1 MNTTRLHS
9 RSLGVLFLLPFFA
22 YGIGTALVTSVLK
35 EPEHL
40 AALAGQRTPFVG
52 GALLLLLNSITV
64 VGIGVLF
71 FPVLRE
77 RSPSIAV
84 AYVCTRVMEAL
95 ILIVGVVFLLCILQL
110 GESARGQTTP
120 ELVTLFKLLSKG
132 NFWAYQLAMII
143 LGAGSVAFCLSLYRS
158 RLLPSWLPLVG
169 AVGYGLLALGAVLE
183 LFGLPW
189 GILFSGPGGLF
200 ELFLGGWLIAKGFR
214 TVTPSVAA

>member
-1 MNTTRLHS
+1 MNISRLHS
-9 RSLGVLFLLPFFA
+9 RSLGALFLLPFLA
-22 YGIGTALVTSVLK
+22 YGIGTALVTSVLN

-40 AALAGQRTPFVG
+40 SGQRTLFVG
-52 GALLLLLNSITV
+52 GALLLLLNSLFV

-71 FPVLRE
+71 FPILRE
-77 RSPSIAV
+77 RSPGIAV

-95 ILIVGVVFLLCILQL
+95 TLIVGVVFLLCILEL
-110 GESARGQTTP
+110 GESAQGQ
-120 ELVTLFKLLSKG
+120 ETLFQLLSKG

-143 LGAGSVAFCLSLYRS
+143 LGVGSVAFCLSLYRS

-169 AVGYGLLALGAVLE
+169 AVGYGLLALGSVLE

-200 ELFLGGWLIAKGFR
+200 ELTLGGWLIAPGFR

>member
-1 MNTTRLHS
+1 MNTSRLHS
-9 RSLGVLFLLPFFA
+9 RSLGALFLLPFFA
-22 YGIGTALVTSVLK
+22 YGIGTALVTSVLN

-40 AALAGQRTPFVG
+40 AGQRTLFVG
-52 GALLLLLNSITV
+52 GALLLLLNSLFV

-71 FPVLRE
+71 FPLLRE
-77 RSPSIAV
+77 RSPGIAV

-95 ILIVGVVFLLCILQL
+95 TLIVGVVFLLCILEL
-110 GESARGQTTP
+110 GESAQGQAT
-120 ELVTLFKLLSKG
+120 LVQLLSKG

-143 LGAGSVAFCLSLYRS
+143 LGVGSVAFCLSLYRS

-189 GILFSGPGGLF
+189 GIHFSGPGGLF
-200 ELFLGGWLIAKGFR
+200 ELILGGWLIARGFR

>member
-1 MNTTRLHS
+1 MNTPRLHS
-9 RSLGVLFLLPFFA
+9 RSLGTLFLLAFFA
-22 YGIGTALVTSVLK
+22 YGIGTALVTSILK

-52 GALLLLLNSITV
+52 GALLLLLNSLII

-71 FPVLRE
+71 FPILRE
-77 RSPSIAV
+77 RSPGVAV

-95 ILIVGVVFLLCILQL
+95 TLIIGVVFLLCILQL
-110 GESARGQTTP
+110 GESAQGQTTP
-120 ELVTLFKLLSKG
+120 ELVTLFRLFSKG

-143 LGAGSVAFCLSLYRS
+143 LGVGSVAFCLSLYRS
-158 RLLPSWLPLVG
+158 RLLPSLLPLVG

-200 ELFLGGWLIAKGFR
+200 ELFLSGWLITKGFR

>member
-1 MNTTRLHS
+1 MSTTRLHS

-22 YGIGTALVTSVLK
+22 YGIGTALVTSILQ

-40 AALAGQRTPFVG
+40 AVVAGQRTLFVG
-52 GALLLLLNSITV
+52 GALLLLLNSILV
-64 VGIGVLF
+64 VGIGVLC
-71 FPVLRE
+71 FPILRA

-95 ILIVGVVFLLCILQL
+95 VLIIGVIFLLCILQL
-110 GESARGQTTP
+110 GASAQGQPAP
-120 ELVTLFKLLSKG
+120 ELVTLTRLLSKG

-143 LGAGSVAFCLSLYRS
+143 LGTGSVAFCLSLYRA
-158 RLLPSWLPLVG
+158 RLLPSLLPLVG
-169 AVGYGLLALGAVLE
+169 ALGYGLLALGAVLE

-189 GILFSGPGGLF
+189 GIFFSGPGGLF

>member
-1 MNTTRLHS
+1 MNTHRLHS
-9 RSLGVLFLLPFFA
+9 RSLGTLFLLAFFA

-40 AALAGQRTPFVG
+40 AVVTGQRAPFVA
-52 GALLLLLNSITV
+52 GALLLLLNSIIV

-71 FPVLRE
+71 FPILRQ

-95 ILIVGVVFLLCILQL
+95 TLIIGVVFLLCILQL
-110 GESARGQTTP
+110 GESAQGQTTP
-120 ELVTLFKLLSKG
+120 ELVTLFKLFSKG

-143 LGAGSVAFCLSLYRS
+143 LGVGSVAFCLSLYQS
-158 RLLPSWLPLVG
+158 RLLPSWLSLMG
-169 AVGYGLLALGAVLE
+169 AVGYGLLSLGAVFE

-200 ELFLGGWLIAKGFR
+200 ELLLAGWLIAKGFR
-214 TVTPSVAA
+214 TVTPSVVA

>member
-1 MNTTRLHS
+1 MNITRLHS
-9 RSLGVLFLLPFFA
+9 RSLGILFLLPFFA
-22 YGIGTALVTSVLK
+22 YGIGTALVTAVLQ

-40 AALAGQRTPFVG
+40 AAVASQRTPFVG
-52 GALLLLLNSITV
+52 GALLLLLNSLLV

-71 FPVLRE
+71 FPILRE

-95 ILIVGVVFLLCILQL
+95 LLIVGVVFLLSTLQL
-110 GESARGQTTP
+110 GASAQGQMTP
-120 ELVTLFKLLSKG
+120 ERVTLFEVLSKG

-143 LGAGSVAFCLSLYRS
+143 LGAGSVGFCLSLYRS
-158 RLLPSWLPLVG
+158 RLLPALLPLAG

-200 ELFLGGWLIAKGFR
+200 ELVLGGWLIAKGFR
-214 TVTPSVAA
+214 TLTPSVAT

>member
-1 MNTTRLHS
+1 MNTHRLHS
-9 RSLGVLFLLPFFA
+9 RSLGTLFLLAFFA

-40 AALAGQRTPFVG
+40 AVVAGQRAPFVA
-52 GALLLLLNSITV
+52 GALLLLLNSIIV

-71 FPVLRE
+71 FPILRQ

-95 ILIVGVVFLLCILQL
+95 TLIIGVVFLLCILQL
-110 GESARGQTTP
+110 GESAQGQTTP
-120 ELVTLFKLLSKG
+120 ELMTLLKLFSKG

-143 LGAGSVAFCLSLYRS
+143 LGVGSVAFCLSLYQS
-158 RLLPSWLPLVG
+158 RLLPSWLSLLG
-169 AVGYGLLALGAVLE
+169 AVGYGLLSLGAVFE

-200 ELFLGGWLIAKGFR
+200 ELLLAGWLIAKGFR

>member
-9 RSLGVLFLLPFFA
+9 RSLGILFILPFFA
-22 YGIGTALVTSVLK
+22 YGIGTALVTSILK

-40 AALAGQRTPFVG
+40 AVVAGQRTLFAG
-52 GALLLLLNSITV
+52 GTLLLLVNSIAV

-71 FPVLRE
+71 FSILRE
-77 RSPSIAV
+77 RSPGIAV

-95 ILIVGVVFLLCILQL
+95 LLIVGVVFLLCILQL
-110 GESARGQTTP
+110 GESAPGQTTP
-120 ELVTLFKLLSKG
+120 ELVTLSRLLSKG
-132 NFWAYQLAMII
+132 NFWAYQLAMLI
-143 LGAGSVAFCLSLYRS
+143 LGTGSVAFCLSLYRS
-158 RLLPSWLPLVG
+158 RLLPSLLPLVG

-200 ELFLGGWLIAKGFR
+200 ELFLGGWLIAKGVR

>member
-1 MNTTRLHS
+1 MNISRLHS
-9 RSLGVLFLLPFFA
+9 RSLGALFLLPFLA

-35 EPEHL
+35 EPEL
-40 AALAGQRTPFVG
+40 LAGQRTLFVG
-52 GALLLLLNSITV
+52 GALLLLLNSLFV

-71 FPVLRE
+71 FPILRE
-77 RSPSIAV
+77 RSPGIAV

-95 ILIVGVVFLLCILQL
+95 TLIVGVVFLLCILQL
-110 GESARGQTTP
+110 GESAPLER
-120 ELVTLFKLLSKG
+120 VTLSTLLSKG

-143 LGAGSVAFCLSLYRS
+143 LGVGSVAFCLSLYRS
-158 RLLPSWLPLVG
+158 RLLPAWLPLVG
-169 AVGYGLLALGAVLE
+169 AVGYGLLALGAVFE

-200 ELFLGGWLIAKGFR
+200 ELVLGGWLITRGFR

>member
-1 MNTTRLHS
+1 MNISRLHS
-9 RSLGVLFLLPFFA
+9 RSLGALFLLPFLA

-40 AALAGQRTPFVG
+40 AWVAGQRTLFVG
-52 GALLLLLNSITV
+52 GTLLLLLNSLFV

-71 FPVLRE
+71 FPILRE
-77 RSPSIAV
+77 RSQGIAV

-95 ILIVGVVFLLCILQL
+95 TLIVGVVFLLCILQL
-110 GESARGQTTP
+110 GDSAQP
-120 ELVTLFKLLSKG
+120 ERVTLVQLLSKG

-143 LGAGSVAFCLSLYRS
+143 LGVGSVAFCLSLYRS
-158 RLLPSWLPLVG
+158 RLLPAWLPLVG
-169 AVGYGLLALGAVLE
+169 AVGYGFLALGCVLE

-189 GILFSGPGGLF
+189 GIFFSGPGGLF
-200 ELFLGGWLIAKGFR
+200 ELVFGAWLITRGFR

>member
-1 MNTTRLHS
+1 MNISRLHS
-9 RSLGVLFLLPFFA
+9 RSLGALFLLPFFA
-22 YGIGTALVTSVLK
+22 YGIGTALVTSVLN

-40 AALAGQRTPFVG
+40 TGQRTLFVG
-52 GALLLLLNSITV
+52 GALLLLLNSLFV

-71 FPVLRE
+71 FPILRE
-77 RSPSIAV
+77 RSPGIAV

-95 ILIVGVVFLLCILQL
+95 TLIVGVVFLLCILAL
-110 GESARGQTTP
+110 GESAQGQ
-120 ELVTLFKLLSKG
+120 ETLFQLLSKG

-143 LGAGSVAFCLSLYRS
+143 LGVGSVAFCLSLYRS

-169 AVGYGLLALGAVLE
+169 AVGYGLLALGSVLE

-200 ELFLGGWLIAKGFR
+200 ELTLGGWLIARGFR

>member
-1 MNTTRLHS
+1 MRITRLHS
-9 RSLGVLFLLPFFA
+9 RALGSLFLLPFFA
-22 YGIGTALVTSVLK
+22 YGIGTALVTAVLK
-35 EPEHL
+35 DPEQ
-40 AALAGQRTPFVG
+40 LAGQRSLFVG
-52 GALLLLLNSITV
+52 GALLLLLNSILV

-71 FPVLRE
+71 FPILRQ

-95 ILIVGVVFLLCILQL
+95 TLTVGVVFLLCILQL
-110 GESARGQTTP
+110 GESAPP
-120 ELVTLFKLLSKG
+120 ERVTLLNLLSKG
-132 NFWAYQLAMII
+132 NFWAYQLAMIL
-143 LGAGSVAFCLSLYRS
+143 LGAGSVAFCLSLYRA
-158 RLLPSWLPLVG
+158 RLLPAWLPLLG

-200 ELFLGGWLIAKGFR
+200 ELMLGGWLITKGFR